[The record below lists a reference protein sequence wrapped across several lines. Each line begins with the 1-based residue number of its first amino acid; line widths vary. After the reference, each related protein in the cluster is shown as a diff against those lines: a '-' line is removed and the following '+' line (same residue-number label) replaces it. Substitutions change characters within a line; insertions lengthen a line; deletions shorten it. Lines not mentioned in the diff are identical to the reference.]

1 MNPSTNRKHW
11 LEQPRT
17 VNGIVYGLWLACALL
32 LVAGLFVH
40 GHPHFGFDGWF
51 GFYAGFGFLS
61 YCVIVLGAK
70 QLRKLLQRP
79 EDYYGDESGDNANND
94 SSTQLPEDETHG

>member
-1 MNPSTNRKHW
+1 MNKQPQGGHW

-17 VNGIVYGLWLACALL
+17 VNRIVRGLWLACALV
-32 LVAGLFVH
+32 LVTGLFVR
-40 GHPHFGFDGWF
+40 GHPLFGFDGGF

-70 QLRKLLQRP
+70 QLRRVLQRP
-79 EDYYGDESGDNANND
+79 EDYYGDESGQTGND
-94 SSTQLPEDETHG
+94 GAPRGPLR